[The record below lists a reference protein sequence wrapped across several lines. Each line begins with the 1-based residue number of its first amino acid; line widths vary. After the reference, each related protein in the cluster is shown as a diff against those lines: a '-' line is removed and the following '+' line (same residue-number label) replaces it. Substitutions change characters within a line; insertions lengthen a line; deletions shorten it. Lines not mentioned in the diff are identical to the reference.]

1 MVNVQFSPN
10 VRHSFAIYFRAPMTG
25 HRTTPLL
32 YVNGA
37 QISPSLA
44 ALARPSQTLLSFLRD
59 VLGLTGSQ
67 LGKGN

>member
-1 MVNVQFSPN
+1 
-10 VRHSFAIYFRAPMTG
+10 MTG
-25 HRTTPLL
+25 YRTTPLL

-37 QISPSLA
+37 QVSPSLA

-59 VLGLTGSQ
+59 VLGLTGSK